1 MKKNK
6 ILFICLFIGLSFY
19 LTSSIQAQ
27 CKGWFWISNFG
38 GDSSDDVESICVDN
52 SDHSSYIAGSFTNDT
67 ILFLTDTIINIGLR
81 NAFILKYDSLGNVL
95 WAESSGGD
103 DRDLI
108 QDLSLDSS
116 GNIYCLGSYESD
128 TMIVGN
134 DTLIN
139 NGVMNFFITKYSC
152 DGHVLWSLNGGGGGM
167 DFSQSIS
174 CDISNK
180 LYAVG
185 AYESQEIILGSD
197 TLINNGSTDAFI
209 TNFNDTGDI
218 VWAKSIGGIDIDFAE
233 TVATDNFGFIYV
245 AGVFQSDSLYI
256 GTQLLLNKGA
266 YDIFI
271 SKLDSYGNIIWAKGF
286 GGNSFDR
293 LQGLAPDKY
302 GNIYISGQFMSDS
315 IEFDNYT
322 FINQGITDIYYAKL
336 DNSGNVLWAKGVG
349 NTSQNIF
356 SNIVV
361 SSTNEVY
368 ISGCFRGQF
377 LMLDSILLMG
387 NSYQDGFIAELD
399 TNGMSIWAKT
409 IGDGWIYNYLEDI
422 TIDEAGD
429 IYLTGEYSGPYILFG
444 LDTIL
449 NTDVTGILSDI
460 YSLKLIYYPNPQTP
474 QITQIDDTLISDLA
488 HKYQWYFDKNYI
500 LQAVHQKYIVT
511 KTGNYFVEITDTNGC
526 SACSDELYVLFTRL
540 EEKYFP
546 DGNTYIFPNPFNNY
560 ALLKIDPVHEQ
571 PFDLKI
577 FSSDGK
583 LIRNY
588 SQVYSNEVMIK
599 KGNLQPG
606 LYYYWL
612 SNKHGTIQTSKI
624 LIQ

>member
-1 MKKNK
+1 MNKNK
-6 ILFICLFIGLSFY
+6 ILFICLFVGLSFY
-19 LTSSIQAQ
+19 LTNSIQAQ

-38 GDSSDDVESICVDN
+38 GDSSDDVESICIDN
-52 SDHSSYIAGSFTNDT
+52 SDHSSYIAGSFTNDS
-67 ILFLTDTIINIGLR
+67 ILFLTDTIINNGLR
-81 NAFILKYDSLGNVL
+81 NAYILKYDSLGNVL
-95 WAESSGGD
+95 WAESFGGD
-103 DRDLI
+103 HKDHI

-128 TMIVGN
+128 TMIVGM

-139 NGVMNFFITKYSC
+139 NSVMNFFITKYSC
-152 DGHVLWSLNGGGGGM
+152 DGHVLWSLNGGGSGM
-167 DFSQSIS
+167 DFSQSIA

-185 AYESQEIILGSD
+185 AYESQKIILGSD

-209 TNFNDTGDI
+209 TNFDDTGEV

-233 TVATDNFGFIYV
+233 TVVTDNFGYIYV
-245 AGVFQSDSLYI
+245 SGVFQSDSLYI

-271 SKLDSYGNIIWAKGF
+271 SKLDSNGNIIWARGF
-286 GGNSFDR
+286 GGNSYDR
-293 LQGLAPDKY
+293 LEDLAPDKF
-302 GNIYISGQFMSDS
+302 GNIYISGVFNSDT
-315 IEFDNYT
+315 IEFDNFT
-322 FINQGITDIYYAKL
+322 IIHQGQNDIYYAKL
-336 DNSGNVLWAKGVG
+336 DNSGNVLWAKNVG
-349 NTSQNIF
+349 NTSFNING
-356 SNIVV
+356 NIAL
-361 SSTNEVY
+361 SSSNEVY

-387 NSYQDGFIAELD
+387 SSYQDGFIAELD
-399 TNGMSIWAKT
+399 TNGMTIWAKT
-409 IGDGWIYNYLEDI
+409 IGYGCSYNYLEDF
-422 TIDEAGD
+422 TIDEVGD
-429 IYLTGEYSGPYILFG
+429 IYLTGEFSGKYISFG
-444 LDTIL
+444 LETIL
-449 NTDVTGILSDI
+449 NTDVTGIRSDI
-460 YSLKLIYYPNPQTP
+460 YSLKLIDYPYPQIP

-488 HKYQWYFDKNYI
+488 HKYQWYFEKNYI
-500 LQAVHQKYIVT
+500 LQAVNQRYIVNN
-511 KTGNYFVEITDTNGC
+511 TGNYFVEITDTNGC
-526 SACSDELYVLFTRL
+526 SACSDELYVLVTRI

-546 DGNTYIFPNPFNNY
+546 DGNAYIFPNPFKNS
-560 ALLKIDPVHEQ
+560 ALLKIDRVHEQ
-571 PFDLKI
+571 PYDLKI
-577 FSSDGK
+577 FSFDGK

-588 SQVYSNEVMIK
+588 SQIYSNEVMIK